1 MSKRQNTSSVD
12 NQAKRRQIDD
22 FRNDTEF
29 ASSVEATSK
38 ALASLAEQADELVDC
53 LQSLKRQFS
62 QSKNPADLQFGNIKS
77 NLSRL
82 TKQLL
87 PSFQIIG
94 SIDEPI
100 AETARPLDKK
110 TSTVCT
116 VFSKQEIHSANYW
129 HRRIHF

>member
-53 LQSLKRQFS
+53 LLSLKRQFS
-62 QSKNPADLQFGNIKS
+62 HSKNPADLQFGNIKS

-116 VFSKQEIHSANYW
+116 VFSNQEIHSANYW